1 MQVFHV
7 AGSWHEGINFQ
18 SAACTIHKLM
28 PEEFSVVTS
37 PAVQRRLAGRG
48 RQGREE
54 EGGGERMFVTA
65 NGWRHRDEGV
75 RSESQ
80 AGSALMHCSI

>member
-7 AGSWHEGINFQ
+7 AGSWHEGVNFQ
-18 SAACTIHKLM
+18 SAAYTVHKLM

-54 EGGGERMFVTA
+54 EGVGKGCLSLPMDGGTV
-65 NGWRHRDEGV
+65 V
-75 RSESQ
+75 KV
-80 AGSALMHCSI
+80 